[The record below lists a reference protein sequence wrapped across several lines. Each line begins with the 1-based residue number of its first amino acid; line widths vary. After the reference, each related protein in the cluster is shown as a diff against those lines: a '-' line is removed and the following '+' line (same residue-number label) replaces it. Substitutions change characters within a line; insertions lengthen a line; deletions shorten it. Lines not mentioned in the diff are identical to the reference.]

1 MKTKKQKPLRGISKI
16 SILHSRP
23 GAPSATVLRVG
34 LLKPTTVI
42 SSVHLGTAMLR
53 SWLRS
58 RRGNET

>member
-1 MKTKKQKPLRGISKI
+1 
-16 SILHSRP
+16 
-23 GAPSATVLRVG
+23 